1 VDDYNFKV
9 KNKEYYFQVVSKIIA
24 KILNIQEKNIFFTA
38 SVNDFENWDS
48 LNHFKII
55 IELEKEFELKFS
67 PSEIEIMIDV
77 NKIINL
83 IELKDRYD

>member
-1 VDDYNFKV
+1 MDDYNFKV

-38 SVNDFENWDS
+38 SVNDFENCDS

>member
-1 VDDYNFKV
+1 MDDYNFKV